1 MYGKDGSKCLIDA
14 TINPEAFPESL
25 KKEVGMYVSSGFH
38 ALDSKDE
45 EAEQNA
51 AEEAAK
57 EELLSAC
64 MRDRKR
70 ERATPS
76 PAGEP
81 GSQPKRYNRADQNA
95 QLYSGFGQAADALS
109 KKIEADA
116 KQLEMRLAA
125 EAELQKQRLEAERL
139 DRQLDR
145 EMRAKEMQAQM
156 QMQLQ
161 MQQQMMATM
170 LQALQPDAR
179 TYGRSAPSPMPLNP
193 LSESPG
199 GTTPTGN
206 QTAQNMFPQP

>member
-57 EELLSAC
+57 EEILSAC

-81 GSQPKRYNRADQNA
+81 GSSGDSQPKRYNRADQNA

-125 EAELQKQRLEAERL
+125 EAELQKQRLEAERQ

-145 EMRAKEMQAQM
+145 EMRAKEMQAPM

-170 LQALQPDAR
+170 LQALQPSDAR
-179 TYGRSAPSPMPLNP
+179 T
-193 LSESPG
+193 
-199 GTTPTGN
+199 
-206 QTAQNMFPQP
+206 